1 MDINRNNYEAFLL
14 DLAEGRLNAE
24 ESQQVRDFLMLNPDC
39 ATGLEPEHTWFLE
52 PGSISFPQNEQDLLS
67 TINPNLYRG
76 PPSLFASLWVS
87 LSISISPS

>member
-52 PGSISFPQNEQDLLS
+52 PGSISFPGKDRLKRGFPDQDSELAGS
-67 TINPNLYRG
+67 DFG
-76 PPSLFASLWVS
+76 LF
-87 LSISISPS
+87 